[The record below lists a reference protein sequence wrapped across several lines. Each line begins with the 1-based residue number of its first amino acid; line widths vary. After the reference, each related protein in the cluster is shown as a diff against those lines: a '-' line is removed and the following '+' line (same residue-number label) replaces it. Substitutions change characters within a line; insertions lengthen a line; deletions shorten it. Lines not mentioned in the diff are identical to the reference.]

1 MSKKETVKRYILMVI
16 GLFFIALGIAFTKSA
31 ELGVTTISS
40 VPNVLSIRFTAITL
54 GNWLIIWNSLFV
66 LIQIAILRKKFRPV
80 QFIQIPLSFLLG
92 YFTDFNVLL
101 TNLIPDENYAMKLL
115 MVAVGVIVLGFGIS
129 ISVISDAV
137 MNPGEAIVK
146 VLADVSGKSFASVK
160 IVFDISCVALA
171 VMLSLLLFDFSIVG
185 VREGTLIAALTTGF
199 VIKFF
204 NKLLTK
210 PLNRILK

>member
-1 MSKKETVKRYILMVI
+1 MVI

>member
-199 VIKFF
+199 AIKFF

>member
-66 LIQIAILRKKFRPV
+66 LVQIAILRKKFRTV

-101 TNLIPDENYAMKLL
+101 TNLIPDENYAVKLL

-146 VLADVSGKSFASVK
+146 VLADVSGKNFASVK

-171 VMLSLLLFDFSIVG
+171 VMLSLLLFDFSVVG

-199 VIKFF
+199 AIKFF

>member
-146 VLADVSGKSFASVK
+146 VLADVSGKNFASVK

-171 VMLSLLLFDFSIVG
+171 VMLSLLLFDFSVVG

>member
-1 MSKKETVKRYILMVI
+1 MVI
-16 GLFFIALGIAFTKSA
+16 GLFFIAMGIAFTKSA

-66 LIQIAILRKKFRPV
+66 LVQIVILRKKFRPV

-101 TNLIPDENYAMKLL
+101 TNLIPDENYAVKLL

-171 VMLSLLLFDFSIVG
+171 ALLSLLLFDFSIVG
-185 VREGTLIAALTTGF
+185 VREGTLVAALTTGF
-199 VIKFF
+199 AIKFF

>member
-66 LIQIAILRKKFRPV
+66 LVQIAILRKKFRTV

-101 TNLIPDENYAMKLL
+101 TNLIPDENYAVKLL

-146 VLADVSGKSFASVK
+146 VLADVSGKNFASVK

-199 VIKFF
+199 AIKFF